1 MGTSIK
7 KIAVTGAAGQIAYSI
22 LFRIAAGE
30 LLGLHQ
36 PISLHLL
43 DLPECLASL
52 KGVEM
57 ELRDCAF
64 PLLKEIILGS
74 DPYEVFKEVDFAFL
88 IGSKPRGPGMERK
101 DLLAENGKIF
111 VLQGKALDTVANI
124 DVLTLVVGNPCNTN
138 CFIAAS
144 MAKRLPKEHFF
155 CMTRLDQNR
164 ATAFLAAEAGVPVSD
179 LANVTIWGN
188 HSSTQVPDFVH
199 AKIKGISAASVL
211 PRLWLEGE
219 FFEKV
224 QKRGAEVIAARG
236 KSSAASAASAAID
249 AMKSLIFPSKPG
261 DWFSMGCYSKGNS
274 YGVDPDLFFSF
285 PCSSKG
291 GGNIA
296 MVSNLEIDSFIRKKI
311 EQTENELKEE
321 RSMINDLLS

>member
-1 MGTSIK
+1 
-7 KIAVTGAAGQIAYSI
+7 
-22 LFRIAAGE
+22 
-30 LLGLHQ
+30 
-36 PISLHLL
+36 
-43 DLPECLASL
+43 
-52 KGVEM
+52 
-57 ELRDCAF
+57 
-64 PLLKEIILGS
+64 
-74 DPYEVFKEVDFAFL
+74 
-88 IGSKPRGPGMERK
+88 
-101 DLLAENGKIF
+101 
-111 VLQGKALDTVANI
+111 
-124 DVLTLVVGNPCNTN
+124 
-138 CFIAAS
+138 

>member
-111 VLQGKALDTVANI
+111 VL
-124 DVLTLVVGNPCNTN
+124 
-138 CFIAAS
+138 
-144 MAKRLPKEHFF
+144 
-155 CMTRLDQNR
+155 
-164 ATAFLAAEAGVPVSD
+164 
-179 LANVTIWGN
+179 
-188 HSSTQVPDFVH
+188 
-199 AKIKGISAASVL
+199 
-211 PRLWLEGE
+211 
-219 FFEKV
+219 
-224 QKRGAEVIAARG
+224 
-236 KSSAASAASAAID
+236 
-249 AMKSLIFPSKPG
+249 
-261 DWFSMGCYSKGNS
+261 
-274 YGVDPDLFFSF
+274 
-285 PCSSKG
+285 
-291 GGNIA
+291 
-296 MVSNLEIDSFIRKKI
+296 
-311 EQTENELKEE
+311 
-321 RSMINDLLS
+321 